1 MKTDPDLFSAY
12 QTEHF
17 RSVFECTTKYLNKNK
32 KNKHRYQGRKRP
44 WVDPIL
50 PGRCCLAL
58 EIPCLRRVS
67 VAMTDMRKQIE
78 RRSRRRALARTI
90 IRRTTRDLRDERRS
104 RRRALARTI
113 IRRTT
118 RDLRD
123 ERRSRRRALARTIIR
138 RTTRD
143 LRDERRSRR
152 RALARTIIR
161 RTTRDLR
168 DERRSRRRALART
181 IIRRTTRDLRDER
194 RSRRRALART
204 IIRRTTRD
212 LRASILR
219 TPTTISNRSQV
230 CLLDSNFRSIR
241 YVSGGDTHPSFRR
254 VTTSNCYLLFEIN
267 ISWQD

>member
-168 DERRSRRRALART
+168 
-181 IIRRTTRDLRDER
+181 
-194 RSRRRALART
+194 
-204 IIRRTTRD
+204 
-212 LRASILR
+212 ASILR